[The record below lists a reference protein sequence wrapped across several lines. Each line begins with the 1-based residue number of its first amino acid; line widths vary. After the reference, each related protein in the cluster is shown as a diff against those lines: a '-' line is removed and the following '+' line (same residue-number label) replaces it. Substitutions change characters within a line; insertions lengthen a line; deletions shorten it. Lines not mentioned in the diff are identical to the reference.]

1 MRQTAPVKL
10 PFQTTSIRIR
20 LLLAS
25 TVVQV
30 LLLTLLLANSVRLMY
45 EATSASLSTLTS
57 QNAAMLHAMAVSYA
71 ANDDFD
77 TLEDVLGELLAEAG
91 EGLVYVRIVSPEGRV
106 LLSAGH
112 PDMQDI
118 PELPNGATQGG
129 RDGQLYHV
137 RRPLLLDRNAVGFL
151 QFGVSVSVLASARQ
165 ALTEQGALIALA
177 EIALTFLLLSTI
189 GYLLTRN
196 LDRLLKGSEAIAA
209 GKLDHRLPEN
219 GHDELA
225 RLARRFNA
233 MAARL
238 QDRIGALQQTTEL
251 LRESEQ
257 RYELAIQ
264 GANDGLWDWDITK
277 DEVYCSPRCC
287 EIAGLPQHQDY
298 HSTNA
303 ILTGIHPDDIVGY
316 RDKVIEH
323 LKGFS
328 AQFRCEYRVQQRDG
342 AFRWVMKRGVA
353 LRGSDGRAFRMAGS
367 ISDVHLHKQTE
378 MRLQHDA
385 LHDGLT
391 GLPNRALFLEHIAGA
406 IGQRQRRDAAQF
418 AVLAINLQRFRLV
431 NDSFGHAAGD
441 ELLRHVAG
449 TLAGSLRPGDVAAR
463 VGGDQFALLLNGI
476 AHSAEALR
484 LANALRDTLATPTTI
499 AGQTLYPKYRIGM
512 TLSSDYVESG
522 DAESMLRD
530 ADNALQMSRQRG
542 EDAIAVF
549 HASMHTDALRS
560 LQLEGEL
567 RKALRASE
575 LRAHFQPIVS
585 LADGSISSFEALVRW
600 PHPVRGMLA
609 PNLFIPLAEA
619 IGLIHELD
627 MLVLQQ
633 ACESILRWQ
642 LLAQGQPVPAVSVN
656 LSAIQFAREDLA
668 GEITAEIA
676 RHGLDAGMLRFEV
689 TESVLA
695 QPDGAAKAVLQRLRD
710 GGMSVLIDD
719 FGTGYSA
726 LSYLH
731 TIPCDIVKLDGSFVR
746 SLEQDDRLRAIVARS
761 IELAHDLGM
770 KVVAECIETEAQA
783 ALLRAMGCD
792 YGQGYLFSRPLDDK
806 GVETLLFGKTSDEEA
821 A

>member
-1 MRQTAPVKL
+1 MKL

-30 LLLTLLLANSVRLMY
+30 LLLTLLLANSVRLMN
-45 EATSASLSTLTS
+45 EATSASLNTLTN
-57 QNAAMLHAMAVSYA
+57 QNATMLHAMAVSYA
-71 ANDDFD
+71 ANDDFA
-77 TLEDVLGELLAEAG
+77 TLEDVLGELLAEAD
-91 EGLVYVRIVSPEGRV
+91 EGLVYVRIVAPDGRV
-106 LLSAGH
+106 LVRAGRLE
-112 PDMQDI
+112 MQDI
-118 PELPNGATQGG
+118 PTLQSGATQ
-129 RDGQLYHV
+129 RSPDGQLYHV

-165 ALTEQGALIALA
+165 AITEQGAAIAIA
-177 EIALTFLLLSTI
+177 EILLTFLLLSAI

-196 LDRLLKGSEAIAA
+196 LGRLLAGSEAIAA
-209 GKLDHRLPEN
+209 GKLDHRLPES

-225 RLARRFNA
+225 RLARRFNT
-233 MAARL
+233 MAAKL
-238 QDRIGALQQTTEL
+238 QDRIGALQQTTAL

-264 GANDGLWDWDITK
+264 GANDGLWDWDIK
-277 DEVYCSPRCC
+277 GGQVYCSPRCC
-287 EIAGLPQHQDY
+287 EIAGLPLHEDY
-298 HSTNA
+298 HSPNQ
-303 ILTGIHPDDIVGY
+303 ILANIHPDDIAGY
-316 RDKVIEH
+316 RDTMVEH

-328 AQFRCEYRVQQRDG
+328 AQFRYEYRVRQRDG
-342 AFRWVMKRGVA
+342 SYRWVMKRGVA
-353 LRGSDGRAFRMAGS
+353 LRGGDGRAFRMAGS

-406 IGQRQRRDAAQF
+406 IGQRRRRDGAQF

-441 ELLRHVAG
+441 ELLRHVAQ
-449 TLAGSLRPGDVAAR
+449 TLADSLRPGDVVAR
-463 VGGDQFALLLNGI
+463 VGGDQFALLLNSI
-476 AHSAEALR
+476 EHSAEALR
-484 LANALRDTLATPTTI
+484 LASALRETLATPTTI
-499 AGQTLYPKYRIGM
+499 AGQTLYPKYRIGLA
-512 TLSSDYVESG
+512 LSSDYLEDG

-530 ADNALQMSRQRG
+530 ADNALQMSRQKG
-542 EDAIAVF
+542 EEAIAVF
-549 HASMHTDALRS
+549 HASMHADALRS

-567 RKALRASE
+567 RKALRSNE
-575 LRAHFQPIVS
+575 LKAHFQPIVS
-585 LADGSISSFEALVRW
+585 LADGSVRSFEALVRW
-600 PHPVRGMLA
+600 PHPTRGMLP
-609 PNLFIPLAEA
+609 PNLFIPLAES

-627 MLVLQQ
+627 MLVLRQ
-633 ACESILRWQ
+633 ACQNILGWQ
-642 LLAQGQPVPAVSVN
+642 AKAQGKPVPRVSVN

-668 GEITAEIA
+668 GEIIAEIA
-676 RHGLDAGMLRFEV
+676 QHGLDAGMLRFEV

-695 QPDGAAKAVLQRLRD
+695 QPDGAAREVLQRLRD

-731 TIPCDIVKLDGSFVR
+731 TIPCDVVKLDGSFVR
-746 SLEQDDRLRAIVARS
+746 SLEQDGRLRTIVARS

-783 ALLRAMGCD
+783 GLLRAMGCD
-792 YGQGYLFSRPLDDK
+792 YGQGYLFAKPLDEQ
-806 GVETLLFGKTSDEEA
+806 GVDALLFGKKINEEA

>member
-1 MRQTAPVKL
+1 MKL

-30 LLLTLLLANSVRLMY
+30 LLLTLLLANSVRLMN
-45 EATSASLSTLTS
+45 EATSASLSTLTG

-71 ANDDFD
+71 ANDDFA
-77 TLEDVLGELLAEAG
+77 TLEDVLGELLSEAA
-91 EGLVYVRIVSPEGRV
+91 EGLVYVRIVAPDGRV
-106 LLSAGH
+106 LLRAGRA
-112 PDMQDI
+112 DIVDNI
-118 PELPNGATQGG
+118 PEMPNGAVQGSH
-129 RDGQLYHV
+129 DGQLYHV
-137 RRPLLLDRNAVGFL
+137 RRPLLLDRNTVGFL
-151 QFGVSVSVLASARQ
+151 QFGVSVGVLASARQ
-165 ALTEQGALIALA
+165 AITQQGAVIAVI
-177 EIALTFLLLSTI
+177 EILLTFLLLSAI

-209 GKLDHRLPEN
+209 GRLDHRLPEG

-225 RLARRFNA
+225 RLARRFNT

-238 QDRIGALQQTTEL
+238 QDRIGALQHATEL

-264 GANDGLWDWDITK
+264 GANDGLWDWDIAGG
-277 DEVYCSPRCC
+277 DVYCSPRCC
-287 EIAGLPQHQDY
+287 EIAGLPQHEDY
-298 HSTNA
+298 HSPDA
-303 ILTGIHPDDIVGY
+303 ILAGIHPDDLAGY
-316 RDKVIEH
+316 RERIVEH

-328 AQFRCEYRVQQRDG
+328 AQFRCEYRVRQRDG
-342 AFRWVMKRGVA
+342 SYRWVMKRGVA
-353 LRGSDGRAFRMAGS
+353 LRGGDGRAFRMAGS
-367 ISDVHLHKQTE
+367 ISDVHQHKQTE

-406 IGQRQRRDAAQF
+406 IGQRRRRDGPQF

-441 ELLRHVAG
+441 ELLRHVG
-449 TLAGSLRPGDVAAR
+449 HTLESGLRPGDVAAR

-484 LANALRDTLATPTTI
+484 LANALRDTLATPTTV

-512 TLSSDYVESG
+512 ALSSDYLEAG

-542 EDAIAVF
+542 EDTIAVF
-549 HASMHTDALRS
+549 HASMHADALRT

-567 RKALRASE
+567 RKALRTNE

-585 LADGSISSFEALVRW
+585 LADGSIGSFEALVRW
-600 PHPVRGMLA
+600 PHPVRGMLP

-627 MLVLQQ
+627 MLVLRQ

-642 LLAQGQPVPAVSVN
+642 MQAQGRPVPRVSVN

-668 GEITAEIA
+668 GEIIGEIG

-695 QPDGAAKAVLQRLRD
+695 RPDGAAKQVLQRLRD

-746 SLEQDDRLRAIVARS
+746 SLEQDERLRAIVARS

-770 KVVAECIETEAQA
+770 QVVAECVETEAQA

-792 YGQGYLFSRPLDDK
+792 YGQGYLFSRPLDDQ
-806 GVETLLFGKTSDEEA
+806 GVEALLFGKTSGEA
-821 A
+821 AA